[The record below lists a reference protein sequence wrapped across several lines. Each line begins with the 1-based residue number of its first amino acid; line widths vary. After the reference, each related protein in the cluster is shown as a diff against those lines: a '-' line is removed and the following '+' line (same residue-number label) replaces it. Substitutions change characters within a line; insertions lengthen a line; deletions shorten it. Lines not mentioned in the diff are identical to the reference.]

1 MAKYGK
7 GTAHANKMMPNM
19 STYGGQENP
28 GYKPPTGNAG
38 AKAHGLYST
47 KNNPLST
54 PMKGSAI
61 GPGYGNSDRM
71 KAMAS
76 KDAQAKKESL
86 RGMAC

>member
-28 GYKPPTGNAG
+28 GYHPPTGNAG
-38 AKAHGLYST
+38 SAARGEYST
-47 KNNPLST
+47 KSNPLSV
-54 PMKGSAI
+54 PKKGSSI

-86 RGMAC
+86 RGQPC